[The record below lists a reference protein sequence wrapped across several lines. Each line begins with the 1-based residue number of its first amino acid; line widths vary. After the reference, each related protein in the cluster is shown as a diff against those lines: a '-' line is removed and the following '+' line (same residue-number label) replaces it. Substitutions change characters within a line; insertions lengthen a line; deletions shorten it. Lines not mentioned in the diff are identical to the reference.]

1 MLITCIIV
9 LFDSELLLFNLEL
22 EWLQK
27 KEHKFKT
34 HNVEI
39 TVVCTLPSDEPLQS
53 VPFDSST
60 ASPHEPSDLII
71 EVSGLPSGNTDTEL
85 LEIYFESSKS
95 GGCSNAVVNC
105 SVVADGIAHIE
116 FRSHEGMYIFYLF
129 PLSIF
134 NKKKRERGI

>member
-1 MLITCIIV
+1 MLTTCIIL

-39 TVVCTLPSDEPLQS
+39 TVVCTPPSDEPLQS

-60 ASPHEPSDLII
+60 ASPHEPSDLIM
-71 EVSGLPSGNTDTEL
+71 EVSGFPSGNTDTEL

-95 GGCSNAVVNC
+95 GGCSDAVVNC
-105 SVVADGIAHIE
+105 SVIADGIAHIE
-116 FRSHEGMYIFYLF
+116 FRSCEGMYIVTYF
-129 PLSIF
+129 PFQFLKSM
-134 NKKKRERGI
+134 KVESDT